1 MLLTKMRPE
10 FCLGCAPGYHEAP
23 AQSASSLLRLL
34 LSSGVNTAH
43 QLLAKHSS
51 FPTRNITRRYKFRE
65 NRSWLISRKTRLL
78 WALLLLLLFSF
89 LCLCVCVFYSPRGL
103 GYRKLIQRF
112 SRPGGRH
119 KSHRSALDAP
129 QHSSDART
137 LSPKHTSCYLL
148 YSLLSAVSYKQQRP
162 IHSGSRTCTEESS
175 GAKRRTRK
183 HDGDDST
190 HHSLLP
196 PPLPRELTTTKW
208 AKAGGLGRTAAT
220 ETPLVL
226 QGASATR
233 LGHLSSS
240 RGRARR
246 D

>member
-89 LCLCVCVFYSPRGL
+89 LCLCVCLLFSPRIRVQKA
-103 GYRKLIQRF
+103 Y
-112 SRPGGRH
+112 S
-119 KSHRSALDAP
+119 
-129 QHSSDART
+129 T
-137 LSPKHTSCYLL
+137 LQPAWRQTQV
-148 YSLLSAVSYKQQRP
+148 AQE
-162 IHSGSRTCTEESS
+162 CT
-175 GAKRRTRK
+175 RRT
-183 HDGDDST
+183 
-190 HHSLLP
+190 P
-196 PPLPRELTTTKW
+196 
-208 AKAGGLGRTAAT
+208 A
-220 ETPLVL
+220 
-226 QGASATR
+226 
-233 LGHLSSS
+233 
-240 RGRARR
+240 
-246 D
+246 